1 MKLKTL
7 VLSILCCLATSLM
20 AQEQDVPF
28 NGIVTD
34 ILNNP
39 LKGVRIWV
47 RKNYVATSDK
57 EGKFGLT
64 NVAATDTLHIKYK
77 KQIYLLP
84 VDGRNGLRVRL
95 GDQLNVSEDEELVNL
110 GYGFVKKREKLI
122 PSSGISGE
130 DLLRTGQTDI
140 LLALVGLVPGY
151 NIVNGKPEIRG
162 KNSLTLSN
170 EPLYVVDGVVVQS
183 LDGVNIYD
191 VDHVEVLKD
200 ASIYGSRGA
209 NGAILVTTRRGSK

>member
-7 VLSILCCLATSLM
+7 VLSILCCIAASLM

-57 EGKFGLT
+57 QGKFGLT